1 MSSNK
6 LWENT
11 SNTTDLESRSDLRW
25 KSSLSATEDDVQK
38 FLARRHRGDLI
49 GGKKE
54 KKDQRLLQT
63 SEAVISS
70 EIIRAIIVTYLLPSG
85 LHDGQRTDWIT
96 AVVLLDVV
104 VQIKVAE
111 K

>member
-54 KKDQRLLQT
+54 KK
-63 SEAVISS
+63 ISDYS
-70 EIIRAIIVTYLLPSG
+70 RPVKG
-85 LHDGQRTDWIT
+85 
-96 AVVLLDVV
+96 
-104 VQIKVAE
+104 
-111 K
+111 